1 MPGEQVAHEEIMDG
15 VYEAL
20 CDHGYADLTMQD
32 IANECGKSTSLLH
45 YHYDTKADLLVAF
58 LDHILTDYK
67 ERIGNRPDRSP
78 VEQLCAFI
86 AWFVFGPGDEERES
100 FHLALLEMRSRGPFD
115 DRIRE
120 QLDRSDRL
128 LRTTVADSLEA
139 GIEAGLFEPVDIDRT
154 AAMIV
159 ATLDGARTRQTTLG
173 EDPPGSDTYTRTVAD
188 AALERVVD
196 PLLADG
202 VERPTLAET
211 LADMPDW
218 TDR

>member
-1 MPGEQVAHEEIMDG
+1 VTADQVAHEEIMDG

-20 CDHGYADLTMQD
+20 CSHGYADLTMQD
-32 IANECGKSTSLLH
+32 IADECGKSTSLLH

-58 LDHILTDYK
+58 LDHILTDYE
-67 ERIGNRPDRSP
+67 ERVENRPDRSP

-86 AWFVFGPGDEERES
+86 AWFVFGPDDEQRES

-115 DRIRE
+115 ERIRE

-128 LRTTVADSLEA
+128 LRSTVAESLQA
-139 GIEAGLFEPVDIDRT
+139 GVEEGVFDPVDIDRT

-159 ATLDGARTRQTTLG
+159 ATLDGARTRQITLG
-173 EDPPGSDTYTRTVAD
+173 DDPPGEETYTRTVAD
-188 AALERVVD
+188 AALELLVD
-196 PLLADG
+196 PLLAEG
-202 VERPTLAET
+202 VDRPTLDET